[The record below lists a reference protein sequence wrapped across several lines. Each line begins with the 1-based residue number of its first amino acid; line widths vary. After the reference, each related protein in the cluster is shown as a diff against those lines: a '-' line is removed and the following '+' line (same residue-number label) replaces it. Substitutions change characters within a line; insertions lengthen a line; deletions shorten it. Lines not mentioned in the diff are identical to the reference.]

1 MPTPFF
7 GDIGFGKLDDNG
19 TSYIF
24 LDEIFGSTI
33 NSVCAYYVFLQ
44 KEGEGEIWVK
54 EKKQNYFI
62 VKGTPKLKFSW
73 EIKARQKKYEELRL
87 DKFETLEEEE
97 DIDYATQGIETLK
110 KYINNMEA

>member
-1 MPTPFF
+1 M
-7 GDIGFGKLDDNG
+7 GKR
-19 TSYIF
+19 
-24 LDEIFGSTI
+24 
-33 NSVCAYYVFLQ
+33 
-44 KEGEGEIWVK
+44 
-54 EKKQNYFI
+54 KKQNYFI

-97 DIDYATQGIETLK
+97 DIDYATQGIEALK